1 MVAAN
6 PKAPFSP
13 IRSTFRSLVRRGS
26 LPSWRLKPDAANSD
40 QQTAGYVSVIC
51 VAEGSLKG
59 REAREFHLAVSRA
72 VRRGSTVLLD
82 MTQIT
87 DGNRAVLKSLA
98 YCLRA
103 VEGRS
108 ELLIGGVCPSLYA
121 VLELVG
127 LPRWAKLFGTR
138 EEALRSCF
146 EGQVNHLRK
155 AA

>member
-6 PKAPFSP
+6 PKAPFST
-13 IRSTFRSLVRRGS
+13 IRSTFRSLVRRRS

-51 VAEGSLKG
+51 VAEDSLKG
-59 REAREFHLAVSRA
+59 RGARQFRLAVSRA
-72 VRRGSTVLLD
+72 VSRGSTILLD
-82 MTQIT
+82 LTQIS
-87 DGNRAVLKSLA
+87 DGSRAVLKSLA
-98 YCLRA
+98 YCLRT
-103 VEGRS
+103 VDGGS
-108 ELLIGGVCPSLYA
+108 DLLIGGVCPSLHA

-146 EGQVNHLRK
+146 EG
-155 AA
+155 